1 MRFDDA
7 PKIIYGVAVRT
18 REATPCEEHEQEGIT
33 ATNCDEL
40 MAEGKAVYCK
50 QARFRLV

>member
-18 REATPCEEHEQEGIT
+18 REAAPCEKNEEEGTT
-33 ATNCDEL
+33 ATSCDEL
-40 MAEGKAVYCK
+40 MDKGKAVYCK